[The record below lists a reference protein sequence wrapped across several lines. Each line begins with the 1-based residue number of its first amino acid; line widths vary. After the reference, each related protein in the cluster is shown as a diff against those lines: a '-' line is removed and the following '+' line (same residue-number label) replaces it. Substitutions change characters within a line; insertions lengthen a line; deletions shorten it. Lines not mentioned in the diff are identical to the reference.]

1 MTGRDARNASQSGA
15 SNKKKDQMR
24 YSTIVCAFFAVSA
37 TAFGQNLIVTAEG
50 RHGQAPPEVT
60 RDDISDEVNKHPARI
75 AAWVPLRGDQ
85 AALDLYIA
93 IDDGENTDLGIQF
106 GSLKAFING
115 QPAATRA
122 GLVYLRNGSA
132 AIVAPLSAD
141 HAQVAKALRLPLGEP
156 GIAASPYMGISDL
169 VKKWPA
175 DGARH
180 EVLLISSGADPYS
193 PRDPEN
199 PYLLTA
205 IADAQR
211 RGVVVHSIYYGRG
224 NARLNWGQNFL
235 AELGD
240 ETGGEAYWQSTQVSF
255 DSYLDDLNQRLQNQ
269 YLLTLVPE
277 QTKTGLEPVRVTPG
291 SHASLKS
298 ASKVNLQSSLD

>member
-1 MTGRDARNASQSGA
+1 MQ
-15 SNKKKDQMR
+15 

-37 TAFGQNLIVTAEG
+37 AAFGQNLIVTAEG
-50 RHGQAPPEVT
+50 RHGQAPPDVT
-60 RDDISDEVNKHPARI
+60 RDDVSAEVNKHPARI
-75 AAWVPLRGDQ
+75 ATWVPLRGDQ

-93 IDDGENTDLGIQF
+93 IDDGENTDLGTQF

-115 QPAATRA
+115 QPGTTRV
-122 GLVYLRNGSA
+122 GLVYLRYGSA
-132 AIVAPLSAD
+132 SIVAPLLTD
-141 HAQVAKALRLPLGEP
+141 HSQIAKALRLPLGEP

-180 EVLLISSGADPYS
+180 EVLLISSGVDPYS
-193 PRDPEN
+193 SPNPEN

-211 RGVVVHSIYYGRG
+211 GGVLVHSIYYGR
-224 NARLNWGQNFL
+224 NRSRLNWGQNYL
-235 AELGD
+235 AELGQ
-240 ETGGEAYWQSTQVSF
+240 ETGGEAYWQSSQVSF
-255 DSYLDDLNQRLQNQ
+255 DTYLEDLNQRLQNQ

-277 QTKTGLEPVRVTPG
+277 PTKNGLEPARVTAAG
-291 SHASLKS
+291 SRISLKS
-298 ASKVNLQSSLD
+298 ASKVNLQRSLD

>member
-1 MTGRDARNASQSGA
+1 
-15 SNKKKDQMR
+15 MR
-24 YSTIVCAFFAVSA
+24 YSIGACAFFAVCA
-37 TAFGQNLIVTAEG
+37 AAFGQSLIVTAEG
-50 RHGQAPPEVT
+50 RHGQPPPDVT
-60 RDDISDEVNKHPARI
+60 RDDVTAEVNKHPAPI
-75 AAWVPLRGDQ
+75 GAWVPLRGDQ
-85 AALDLYIA
+85 AALELYIA
-93 IDDGENTDLGIQF
+93 IDDGSNTDLGIQF
-106 GSLKAFING
+106 GSLKTFING
-115 QPAATRA
+115 QPAATRV
-122 GLVYLRNGSA
+122 GLVYLRYGSA
-132 AIVAPLSAD
+132 SIVAPLSAD

-180 EVLLISSGADPYS
+180 EVLLISSGVDPYS
-193 PRDPEN
+193 PHDPEN

-211 RGVVVHSIYYGRG
+211 GRVVVHSIYYGRG
-224 NARLNWGQNFL
+224 RARLNWGQNYL
-235 AELGD
+235 AELGE

-277 QTKTGLEPVRVTPG
+277 GTKSGLEPVRVTGG

-298 ASKVNLQSSLD
+298 ASKVNLQGSLD